1 MRDSNETIDRREFLS
16 KSAALIAG
24 GAALPST
31 ALSYGR
37 IVGANDRI
45 SLAHI
50 GTGSRGSDLDWI
62 VAQLK
67 TSQNAEMTVI
77 CDLWK
82 MNREKAAATNAKYY
96 GRAPRTYQYLED
108 VLALKDVDGVLLVRQ
123 EAILGCG

>member
-1 MRDSNETIDRREFLS
+1 MSDTNETIDRREFLS
-16 KSAALIAG
+16 KTGALIAG
-24 GAALPST
+24 GAVLPST
-31 ALSYGR
+31 ALSYER

-82 MNREKAAATNAKYY
+82 MNREKAAATNAK
-96 GRAPRTYQYLED
+96 
-108 VLALKDVDGVLLVRQ
+108 
-123 EAILGCG
+123 

>member
-1 MRDSNETIDRREFLS
+1 MSDSNETIDRREFLG

-50 GTGSRGSDLDWI
+50 GTGSRGSGP
-62 VAQLK
+62 QPHRRS
-67 TSQNAEMTVI
+67 TG
-77 CDLWK
+77 C
-82 MNREKAAATNAKYY
+82 ATPVRDRI
-96 GRAPRTYQYLED
+96 GRGDRAPKRREGL
-108 VLALKDVDGVLLVRQ
+108 LA
-123 EAILGCG
+123 